1 MSYRST
7 LACLLLYPLAC
18 FPDSDSVSPG
28 DWLFIQARLIGCG
41 EMIQNVEV
49 GQVEDS
55 GHVTFFGDIS
65 VDAKGQT
72 TQQIAQRVIEA
83 VEKKSG
89 RRPTSVG
96 VVRIPA
102 DNPGRATHMMLQIYF
117 QRKSGCGGD
126 VPPREAPE
134 LDVPPHEAPELLN
147 DVNRIVRASHN
158 SSLNTDAGDAG
169 AG

>member
-1 MSYRST
+1 
-7 LACLLLYPLAC
+7 
-18 FPDSDSVSPG
+18 
-28 DWLFIQARLIGCG
+28 
-41 EMIQNVEV
+41 MIRNVEV

-55 GHVTFFGDIS
+55 GHVTFFGEIS
-65 VDAKGQT
+65 LEAKGQT

-89 RRPTSVG
+89 RRPTSIG

-102 DNPGRATHMMLQIYF
+102 NDPGRATHMMMQIY
-117 QRKSGCGGD
+117 QMRKRGCGVD
-126 VPPREAPE
+126 IPPHEFP
-134 LDVPPHEAPELLN
+134 DPPHEAPELLI
-147 DVNRIVRASHN
+147 DVNRIAKTSHK